1 MITFN
6 VRDDNMIC
14 VGLVEMNVISSTS
27 PWTMVNDAIPS
38 LVLADTTTT
47 LVPSSTTTTTFE
59 PILPDTTTLVGFGV
73 LLLLCLA
80 SASVWNNSVVPISR
94 TKLAISKSRG
104 QVREYLDELSQSAS
118 DGDENE
124 VEEDSSVEQHDETEA
139 AATSTPKYNNK
150 DRKFERWLFADW
162 LNNKK
167 SKKAPAIP
175 ILKDAKW
182 NSGDNPVVVTVA
194 IMMIGIIVASIT
206 ERVVG

>member
-1 MITFN
+1 
-6 VRDDNMIC
+6 
-14 VGLVEMNVISSTS
+14 
-27 PWTMVNDAIPS
+27 
-38 LVLADTTTT
+38 
-47 LVPSSTTTTTFE
+47 
-59 PILPDTTTLVGFGV
+59 
-73 LLLLCLA
+73 
-80 SASVWNNSVVPISR
+80 
-94 TKLAISKSRG
+94 LAISKSRG

-118 DGDENE
+118 DGDENK
-124 VEEDSSVEQHDETEA
+124 VEEDGSVEQHDETEA
-139 AATSTPKYNNK
+139 ATHKYNNK